1 MSGGEGLD
9 SVGFEFARTGW
20 LGTGRV
26 WEGYAARG
34 TCRWRAIRCYGLRP
48 QSSTLNFK

>member
-26 WEGYAARG
+26 WEGYAARESY
-34 TCRWRAIRCYGLRP
+34 RWCAIRRYGLKL
-48 QSSTLNFK
+48 SSFNVEL